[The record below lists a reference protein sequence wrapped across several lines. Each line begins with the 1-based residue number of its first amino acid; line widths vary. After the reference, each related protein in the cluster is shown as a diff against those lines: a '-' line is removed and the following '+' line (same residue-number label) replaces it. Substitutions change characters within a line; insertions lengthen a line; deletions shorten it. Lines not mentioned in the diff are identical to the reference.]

1 MSTLTPANA
10 NANTIAALR
19 QHLLDTLADLR
30 NPNKPLDIERAQ
42 AVAGVAKVLIDSA
55 RVEVDFIKATGCSGS
70 GFIPEGEP
78 SGAAIDPEETLRHER
93 TPRASNVPGSPFAIL
108 DRKK

>member
-10 NANTIAALR
+10 HTITALR

-30 NPNKPLDIERAQ
+30 NPDKPLDIERAQ

-78 SGAAIDPEETLRHER
+78 SAAIDPKETLAHER
-93 TPRASNVPGSPFAIL
+93 TPRASNAPGSPFAIL

>member
-10 NANTIAALR
+10 NANTITALR

-78 SGAAIDPEETLRHER
+78 SAIDPKETLAHER
-93 TPRASNVPGSPFAIL
+93 TPRASNAPGSPFAIL